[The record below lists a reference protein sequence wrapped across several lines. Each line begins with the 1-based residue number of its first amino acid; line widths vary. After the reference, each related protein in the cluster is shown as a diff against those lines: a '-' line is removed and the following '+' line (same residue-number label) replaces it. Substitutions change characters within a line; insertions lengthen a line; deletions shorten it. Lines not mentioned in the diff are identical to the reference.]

1 MLHHSANVQAAFLF
15 ASIVPNK
22 VQAAF
27 SSSNRLNIN
36 EIFFILFIV
45 QHLLYNEFYS

>member
-1 MLHHSANVQAAFLF
+1 VNVQAAFLF

-27 SSSNRLNIN
+27 SSNKKLNIN
-36 EIFFILFIV
+36 EIFFIVFVV